1 MAVDASAVARVTGIS
16 TQFQDTRDG
25 AALFLPQQVAILA
38 QGATSVTYSTD
49 RYQITSAVQAG
60 RRYGFGSPIHLIA
73 EQLFPANG
81 DGIGTVPV
89 HVYPLTD
96 ADGSAA
102 AEGDIT
108 PSGAQLTSGQYR
120 LRAAGVQSPPFVIAK
135 DATLTAK
142 LIAIHDAALG
152 NLSFPLIPSYE
163 YDTVTSQAGGG
174 NGGDGTVGTL
184 SVTGSPTPGSYVLE
198 CVGEVA
204 NGGVFSLTAPDGTV
218 IADDLTLEVGSGGST
233 VFNVGGIQFTVTD
246 GTDDFEEGD
255 LFTITVP
262 ATKVNFTT
270 KWQGISAN
278 DVLLEV
284 LGEDLGTT
292 FAITQPTGGL
302 VNPDVQDA
310 LDKIGERWITMVI
323 NGLNPGDTDALDAIQ
338 TFGGTENADGTL
350 TGRWDAL
357 VKKPLV
363 AFVGTTETDV
373 ATATAVTGTRTDDL
387 INVQIPAP
395 GSPNLPCVVAARGVA
410 RIARLANNNPP
421 HDYGSQRLTGII
433 PGDDAEQ
440 WDYLQR
446 DQAVKAGSST
456 TQVKGGVVSLSD
468 VVTFYAPEGEPNP
481 AYRFV
486 VDIVKMMNVLYNV
499 ALEFESTEW
508 DGAPLIPDDEP
519 TVNPT
524 AKKPKMAKGA
534 AAAIVDGL
542 ADQAI
547 VVNREQAKANIS
559 ADINSQNS
567 KRLDITIPVQVSGN
581 TNIKA
586 IDLRWG
592 FFFGSP
598 TAA

>member
-16 TQFQDTRDG
+16 TQYQDMRG
-25 AALFLPQQVAILA
+25 GSALFLPQQVAIIA
-38 QGATSVTYSTD
+38 QGASAVTYPDD

-89 HVYPLTD
+89 HVYPLQD
-96 ADGSAA
+96 AGNGVA

-108 PSGAQLTSGQYR
+108 PTGTQTEAGVYR
-120 LRAAGVQSPPFVIAK
+120 LRAGGVQSPPFVIPK
-135 DATLTAK
+135 SATLHQT
-142 LIAIHDAALG
+142 LIAMYEAALG

-163 YDTVTSQAGGG
+163 YDVITATPDGG
-174 NGGDGTVGTL
+174 NTGDGTVTSL
-184 SVTGSPTPGSYVLE
+184 SATDNPMPGDWLLV
-198 CVGEVA
+198 CVGTA
-204 NGGVFSLTAPDGTV
+204 SDGGTFSLTDPTGRV
-218 IADDLTLEVGSGGST
+218 VADDLAIVGGST
-233 VFNVGGIQFTVTD
+233 VFNVAGLQFTIAD
-246 GTDDFEEGD
+246 GSSDFGEGD
-255 LFTITVP
+255 TFTIEVP
-262 ATKVNFTT
+262 ALAVNFTA
-270 KWQGISAN
+270 KWKGESGNGIKI
-278 DVLLEV
+278 EV
-284 LGEDLGTT
+284 FGEDLGTT
-292 FAITQPTGGL
+292 FTITQPAGGL
-302 VNPDVQDA
+302 VNPDVQAA

-323 NGLNPGDTDALDAIQ
+323 NGLNPEDTDALDAIQ

-363 AFVGTTETDV
+363 AFVGSNESDV
-373 ATATAVTGTRTDDL
+373 AAATAIPSTRTGDL
-387 INVQIPAP
+387 VNSQIVAP
-395 GSPNLPCVVAARGVA
+395 GSPNLPCVIAARAVA

-421 HDYGSQRLTGII
+421 HDYGSQRLTGLI

-524 AKKPKMAKGA
+524 AKKPMVAKGA

-559 ADINSQNS
+559 AEINSQNA